1 MGTRPCATKCLR
13 LSMIITLLTASALPL
28 LPGAGAGVGDAT
40 ETRPQEGNSGELVNV
55 SPGHKEVRVAPPS
68 VPVDRAAQPRSPR
81 AIVTRG
87 SIQSVQV
94 NVDFQQN
101 NIVGD
106 AANEPTLAV
115 DPTNP
120 NNIVIGWRQFDSIA
134 SDHRQAG
141 MAYSHDGGATWT
153 FPGSLD
159 PGQFRSD
166 PVLATDLLGT
176 FYYYSISSV
185 TTGEYFVSTDKGVNW
200 TGPISSPAGDKNW
213 QIIDATGG
221 QGDGNI
227 YPIWNSQFTCC
238 DPGTDFSRSTN
249 GTVSF
254 DGPYVLPQHPKWGT
268 DDVGPN
274 GELYIVGATLDQ
286 SGHLLLRSDNA
297 ENALAVPTFSLATSI
312 DLGGTTGSG
321 GSPNPGGLL
330 GQVWVAADR
339 SNGPTRGNVYV
350 LGSVSPSGSDP
361 LDVHI
366 IRSEDRGQTWSSP
379 LRVNDDPADNGAY
392 QWFGTMSVAP
402 DGRIDVAWNDTRA
415 GQATIS
421 ELYYAYSTDAGATF
435 SAGLPVSP
443 SFDSTVGH
451 PQQNKIGDYYHMISS
466 TADAA
471 LAYSATFNGEQ
482 DVYFVRLGDCNTN
495 GAHDST
501 DVSGGSSDDVN
512 ANGIPD
518 ECEPDC
524 NGNGVPDEIDLSSG
538 TSDDCNGNQV
548 PDECDVVNGTSNDCD
563 GNTLL
568 DECEVD
574 YDLESNQ
581 GFTVGADDDTATT
594 GVWVRVDPVGTLA
607 QPENDHTLGAG
618 TDCYVTGQGVPGGGL
633 GDNDV
638 DGGKTTLY
646 SLTLDLTAMSEP
658 WIGYWRWYSNDT
670 GGAANEDTFV
680 VDISNDGGDSW
691 ANVEIVGPAGPGT
704 SGGWYFHIFRVSDEL
719 PPTSNVVLRFVASD
733 LNEGSLIEAAIDDLV
748 VIDCGDCE
756 LPIPGEVEGLLLGRT
771 GHIANLTWDAEP
783 NAATYAVYRG
793 TLSDASDLMCIEYDV
808 LGTSTDDSGFGP
820 FPGQVRFYVTTA
832 DNCAGESVLGFDRT
846 PSIPC
851 P

>member
-1 MGTRPCATKCLR
+1 MGTRPCATKRSR
-13 LSMIITLLTASALPL
+13 LSMIITLLAASALPL
-28 LPGAGAGVGDAT
+28 LLGAEAAVEDAT

-55 SPGHKEVRVAPPS
+55 SPGHKEVRVAPPL
-68 VPVDRAAQPRSPR
+68 VPVDRTAQPRSPR

-87 SIQSVQV
+87 STQSVQV
-94 NVDFQQN
+94 NVDLQQN

-120 NNIVIGWRQFDSIA
+120 DNIVIGWRQFDTIS
-134 SDHRQAG
+134 SNHRQAG

-166 PVLATDLLGT
+166 PVLATDLLGN

-221 QGDGNI
+221 LGDGNI

-443 SFDSTVGH
+443 SFDSTIGH

-548 PDECDVVNGTSNDCD
+548 PDECDVANGTSNDCD

-574 YDLESNQ
+574 FDLESDQ
-581 GFTVGADDDTATT
+581 GFTVGAGDDTATT

-646 SLTLDLTAMSEP
+646 SLTLDLTAMTEP

-670 GGAANEDTFV
+670 GGGANEDTFV

-719 PPTSNVVLRFVASD
+719 TPTSNVVLRFVASD
-733 LNEGSLIEAAIDDLV
+733 LNEGSLVEAAIDDLV
-748 VIDCGDCE
+748 VIDCGNCE
-756 LPIPGEVEGLLLGRT
+756 LPIPGEVKGLLLGRT
-771 GHIANLTWDAEP
+771 EHIANLTWDAEP
-783 NAATYAVYRG
+783 NAATYAIYRG

-820 FPGQVRFYVTTA
+820 FPGHVRFYVATA